1 MPAWTTSSKDPERAA
16 MIYLTLPP
24 SAPLAGVIEKLWI
37 REGPPPRHAFD
48 RVLPAG
54 REELI
59 INLADGELRC
69 YHDDG
74 NPDGPIFAGMHRGGY
89 VIDTRQQSAIMG
101 VHFKPGGA
109 WRLLGIPA
117 HELSNARIDFQLL
130 IGEDAA
136 RLMDGLMRTASA
148 MEKLHFVDALLC
160 QRRLCAIHP
169 AVAWA
174 AEQITRYPAMTRIA
188 LLAEEAGLSERR
200 LGELFSSQIGI
211 NPKGFARLRRFQTV
225 LSCVHTARQ
234 PDWCDLAMKTG
245 YADQAHLIREFREFS
260 GLSPTAYHGQRGH
273 APHLVPFPALSQN
286 TSRIITHA
294 A

>member
-1 MPAWTTSSKDPERAA
+1 MT
-16 MIYLTLPP
+16 YLTLPP

-59 INLADGELRC
+59 INLSDGELRC

-74 NPDGPIFAGMHRGGY
+74 KPNGRTAGPIFIGMHRGSY

-130 IGEDAA
+130 IGEDAP
-136 RLMDGLMRTASA
+136 RLMDRLMRTASP
-148 MEKLHFVDALLC
+148 MEKLRLVDAVLC
-160 QRRLCAIHP
+160 QRRLRTIHP

-174 AEQITRYPAMTRIA
+174 ADQMTRYPATTRIA

-200 LGELFSSQIGI
+200 LGELFSCQIGI
-211 NPKGFARLRRFQTV
+211 NPKGFARLRRFQSV
-225 LSCVHTARQ
+225 LSRIHTSTH
-234 PDWCDLAMKTG
+234 PDWCEVALKTG
-245 YADQAHLIREFREFS
+245 YADQAHLIRDFRQFS
-260 GLSPTAYHGQRGH
+260 GFSPTGYHAQRGL
-273 APHLVPFPALSQN
+273 APHLVPLPELALP
-286 TSRIITHA
+286 RFKIA

>member
-1 MPAWTTSSKDPERAA
+1 MLF
-16 MIYLTLPP
+16 LTLPP

-59 INLADGELRC
+59 INLNEGELRC

-74 NPDGPIFAGMHRGGY
+74 KPNGRTSGPIFTGMHRESY

-117 HELSNARIDFQLL
+117 HELTNARIDFQLL
-130 IGEDAA
+130 IGEDAH
-136 RLMDGLMRTASA
+136 RLMDRLMRTASP
-148 MEKLHFVDALLC
+148 MEKLRLVDAVLC
-160 QRRLCAIHP
+160 QRRLRNIHP

-200 LGELFSSQIGI
+200 LGDLFSCQIGI
-211 NPKGFARLRRFQTV
+211 NPKGFARLHRFQSV
-225 LSCVHTARQ
+225 LSHIHQTTH
-234 PDWCDLAMKTG
+234 PDWCEVASNAG

-260 GLSPTAYHGQRGH
+260 KLSPTGYHIKRGQ
-273 APHLVPFPALSQN
+273 APHLVPLPPNSLAIAS
-286 TSRIITHA
+286 
-294 A
+294 